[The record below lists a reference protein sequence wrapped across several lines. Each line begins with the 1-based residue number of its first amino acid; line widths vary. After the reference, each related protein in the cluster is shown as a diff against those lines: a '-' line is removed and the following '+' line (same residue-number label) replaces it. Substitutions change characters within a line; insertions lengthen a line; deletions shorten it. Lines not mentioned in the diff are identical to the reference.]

1 MATAIGYTYSFEVFA
16 RIIGFL
22 GVFYS
27 LKGFLRYVLK
37 QGMGYRGMGRLEQ
50 QSEH

>member
-1 MATAIGYTYSFEVFA
+1 MATAIGYSYSFDVFA

-27 LKGFLRYVLK
+27 LKGFV
-37 QGMGYRGMGRLEQ
+37 
-50 QSEH
+50 